1 MLPMF
6 FVLATKEVEAP
17 SNSKAF
23 MVSCRSL
30 EPVSDL
36 PTIGI
41 FEGDLSL
48 GRGRVGLLQRSPDL
62 WPSAMPSVAWKLA
75 TATAI
80 LKPHADSEAYRLT
93 HQVWYLGLKM

>member
-1 MLPMF
+1 
-6 FVLATKEVEAP
+6 
-17 SNSKAF
+17 

-30 EPVSDL
+30 EPFSDL
-36 PTIGI
+36 PTVGI
-41 FEGDLSL
+41 SQGDLSL

-93 HQVWYLGLKM
+93 HQVWYLGLKI